1 MITIKKLYV
10 TIFAVALLIPL
21 VFILLLQPL
30 FKESLAALDK
40 GNMLVA
46 KPEKNISVKP
56 ETSKPKKLVT
66 KKPVVTKEKKKV
78 IKPVIV
84 IDASHQKNKDL
95 ATEPIAPKST
105 ERRAKQLASAIGVVT
120 KQKEYHVTMNYAK
133 ALRTQLEE
141 KGYKVVLTRSAHDVK
156 LSNKERAKVAN
167 KARATLVISL
177 HADGGKSY
185 QNGFYIMSP
194 SKKSTT
200 SKRYK
205 KSNQQ
210 ANAILKKVSTKG
222 KVFSTGHFYRE
233 DLALFNY
240 TKAPAISIQLG
251 FLTNVKDDKKLADN
265 VYMEKLVKRIANGIQ
280 AAK

>member
-1 MITIKKLYV
+1 MQKLHLALLTV
-10 TIFAVALLIPL
+10 AVLIPL
-21 VFILLLQPL
+21 AFFTLLQPVW
-30 FKESLAALDK
+30 KDSLATLDK
-40 GNMLVA
+40 EHVLVA
-46 KPEKNISVKP
+46 KPEKNVIIKQVESKKNKQGAKKSVV
-56 ETSKPKKLVT
+56 S
-66 KKPVVTKEKKKV
+66 KEKKK
-78 IKPVIV
+78 ISKPVIV
-84 IDASHQKNKDL
+84 IDASHQRTKDL
-95 ATEPIAPKST
+95 TTEPIAPKST

>member
-1 MITIKKLYV
+1 MQKLHLALLTV
-10 TIFAVALLIPL
+10 AVLIPL
-21 VFILLLQPL
+21 AFFTLLQPVW
-30 FKESLAALDK
+30 KDSLATLDK
-40 GNMLVA
+40 EHVLVA
-46 KPEKNISVKP
+46 KPEKNVIIKQVESKKDKQGAKKSVV
-56 ETSKPKKLVT
+56 S
-66 KKPVVTKEKKKV
+66 KEKKK
-78 IKPVIV
+78 ISKPVIV
-84 IDASHQKNKDL
+84 IDASHQRTKDL
-95 ATEPIAPKST
+95 TTEPIAPKST

-141 KGYKVVLTRSAHDVK
+141 KGYKVILTRSAHDVK

-222 KVFSTGHFYRE
+222 KIFSTGHFYRE

>member
-1 MITIKKLYV
+1 MQKLHLALLTV
-10 TIFAVALLIPL
+10 AVLIPL
-21 VFILLLQPL
+21 AFFTLLQPVW
-30 FKESLAALDK
+30 KDSLATLDK
-40 GNMLVA
+40 EHVLVA
-46 KPEKNISVKP
+46 KPEKNVIIKQVESKKDKQGAKKSVV
-56 ETSKPKKLVT
+56 S
-66 KKPVVTKEKKKV
+66 KEKKK
-78 IKPVIV
+78 ISKPVIV
-84 IDASHQKNKDL
+84 IDASHQRTKDL
-95 ATEPIAPKST
+95 TTEPIAPKST

-141 KGYKVVLTRSAHDVK
+141 KGYKVVLTRSAHGVK

-205 KSNQQ
+205 ESNQQ

>member
-1 MITIKKLYV
+1 MQKLHLALLTV
-10 TIFAVALLIPL
+10 AVLIPL
-21 VFILLLQPL
+21 AFFTLLQPVW
-30 FKESLAALDK
+30 KDSLATLDK
-40 GNMLVA
+40 EHVLVA
-46 KPEKNISVKP
+46 KPEKNVIIKQVESKKDKQGAKKSVV
-56 ETSKPKKLVT
+56 S
-66 KKPVVTKEKKKV
+66 KEKKK
-78 IKPVIV
+78 ISKPVIV
-84 IDASHQKNKDL
+84 IDASHQRTKDL
-95 ATEPIAPKST
+95 TTEPIAPKST

-205 KSNQQ
+205 ESNQQ

>member
-1 MITIKKLYV
+1 MQKLHLALLTV
-10 TIFAVALLIPL
+10 AVLIPL
-21 VFILLLQPL
+21 AFFTLLQPVW
-30 FKESLAALDK
+30 KDSLATLDK
-40 GNMLVA
+40 EHVLVA
-46 KPEKNISVKP
+46 KPEKNVIIKQVESKKDKQGAKKSVV
-56 ETSKPKKLVT
+56 S
-66 KKPVVTKEKKKV
+66 KEKKK
-78 IKPVIV
+78 ISKPVIV
-84 IDASHQKNKDL
+84 IDASHQRTKDL
-95 ATEPIAPKST
+95 TTEPIAPKST

-120 KQKEYHVTMNYAK
+120 KQKEYRVTMNYAK

-205 KSNQQ
+205 ESNQQ

>member
-105 ERRAKQLASAIGVVT
+105 EKRAKQLASATGIVT
-120 KQKEYHVTMNYAK
+120 KQKEYRVTMNYAK

>member
-105 ERRAKQLASAIGVVT
+105 EKRAKQLASATGIVT
-120 KQKEYHVTMNYAK
+120 KQKEYRVTMQYAK
-133 ALRTQLEE
+133 ALRTQLEN
-141 KGYKVVLTRSAHDVK
+141 KGYKVVLTRSVHDVK
-156 LSNKERAKVAN
+156 LSNKERAKLAN
-167 KARATLVISL
+167 KERATLVISL

>member
-1 MITIKKLYV
+1 MQKLHLALL
-10 TIFAVALLIPL
+10 TVALLIPL
-21 VFILLLQPL
+21 AFFTLLQPVW
-30 FKESLAALDK
+30 KDSLATLDK
-40 GNMLVA
+40 EHVLVA
-46 KPEKNISVKP
+46 KPEKNVIIKQVESKKDKQGAKKSVV
-56 ETSKPKKLVT
+56 S
-66 KKPVVTKEKKKV
+66 KEKKK
-78 IKPVIV
+78 ISKPVIV
-84 IDASHQKNKDL
+84 IDASHQRTKDL
-95 ATEPIAPKST
+95 TTEPIAPKST

>member
-1 MITIKKLYV
+1 MQKLHLALLTV
-10 TIFAVALLIPL
+10 AVLIPL
-21 VFILLLQPL
+21 AFFTLLQPVW
-30 FKESLAALDK
+30 KDSLATLDK
-40 GNMLVA
+40 KHVLVA
-46 KPEKNISVKP
+46 KPEKNVIIKQVESKKNKQGAKKSVV
-56 ETSKPKKLVT
+56 S
-66 KKPVVTKEKKKV
+66 KEKKK
-78 IKPVIV
+78 ISKPVIV
-84 IDASHQKNKDL
+84 IDASHQRTKDL
-95 ATEPIAPKST
+95 TTEPIAPKST

-200 SKRYK
+200 AKRYK

>member
-1 MITIKKLYV
+1 MQKLHLALLTV
-10 TIFAVALLIPL
+10 AVLIPL
-21 VFILLLQPL
+21 AFFTLLQPVW
-30 FKESLAALDK
+30 KDSLATLDK
-40 GNMLVA
+40 KHVLVA
-46 KPEKNISVKP
+46 KPEKNVIIKQVESKKNKQGAKKSVV
-56 ETSKPKKLVT
+56 S
-66 KKPVVTKEKKKV
+66 KEKKK
-78 IKPVIV
+78 ISKPVIV
-84 IDASHQKNKDL
+84 IDASHQRTKDL
-95 ATEPIAPKST
+95 TTEPIAPKST

-167 KARATLVISL
+167 KSRATLVISL

>member
-1 MITIKKLYV
+1 MQKLHLALLTV
-10 TIFAVALLIPL
+10 AVLIPL
-21 VFILLLQPL
+21 AFFTLLQPVW
-30 FKESLAALDK
+30 KDSLATLDK
-40 GNMLVA
+40 KHVLVA
-46 KPEKNISVKP
+46 KPEKNVIIKQVESKKNKQGAKKSVV
-56 ETSKPKKLVT
+56 S
-66 KKPVVTKEKKKV
+66 KEKKK
-78 IKPVIV
+78 ISKPVIV
-84 IDASHQKNKDL
+84 IDASHQRTKDL
-95 ATEPIAPKST
+95 TTEPIAPKST

>member
-1 MITIKKLYV
+1 MQKLHLALLTV
-10 TIFAVALLIPL
+10 AVLIPL
-21 VFILLLQPL
+21 AFFTLLQPVW
-30 FKESLAALDK
+30 KDSLATLDK
-40 GNMLVA
+40 EHVLVA
-46 KPEKNISVKP
+46 KPEKNVIIKQVESKKNKQGAKKSVV
-56 ETSKPKKLVT
+56 S
-66 KKPVVTKEKKKV
+66 KEKKK
-78 IKPVIV
+78 ISKPVIV
-84 IDASHQKNKDL
+84 IDASHQRTKDL
-95 ATEPIAPKST
+95 TTEPIAPKST

-194 SKKSTT
+194 SKKSTK

>member
-1 MITIKKLYV
+1 MQKLHLALLTV
-10 TIFAVALLIPL
+10 AVLIPL
-21 VFILLLQPL
+21 AFFTLLQPVW
-30 FKESLAALDK
+30 KDSLATLDK
-40 GNMLVA
+40 EHVLVA
-46 KPEKNISVKP
+46 KPEKNVIIKQVESKKDKQGAKKSVV
-56 ETSKPKKLVT
+56 SKG
-66 KKPVVTKEKKKV
+66 KKK
-78 IKPVIV
+78 ISKPVIV
-84 IDASHQKNKDL
+84 IDASHQRTKDL
-95 ATEPIAPKST
+95 TTEPIAPKST

-280 AAK
+280 AAE

>member
-1 MITIKKLYV
+1 MQKLHLALLTV
-10 TIFAVALLIPL
+10 AVLIPL
-21 VFILLLQPL
+21 AFFTLLQPVW
-30 FKESLAALDK
+30 KDSLATLDK
-40 GNMLVA
+40 EHVLVA
-46 KPEKNISVKP
+46 KPEKNVIIKQVESKKDKQGAKKSVV
-56 ETSKPKKLVT
+56 S
-66 KKPVVTKEKKKV
+66 KEKKK
-78 IKPVIV
+78 ISKPVIV
-84 IDASHQKNKDL
+84 IDASHQRTKDL
-95 ATEPIAPKST
+95 TTEPIAPKST

-280 AAK
+280 AAE

>member
-1 MITIKKLYV
+1 MQKLHLALLTV
-10 TIFAVALLIPL
+10 AVLIPL
-21 VFILLLQPL
+21 AFFTLLQPVW
-30 FKESLAALDK
+30 KDSLATLYK
-40 GNMLVA
+40 EHVLVA
-46 KPEKNISVKP
+46 KPEKNVIIKQVESKKDKQGAKKSVV
-56 ETSKPKKLVT
+56 S
-66 KKPVVTKEKKKV
+66 KEKKK
-78 IKPVIV
+78 ISKPVIV
-84 IDASHQKNKDL
+84 IDASHQRTKDL
-95 ATEPIAPKST
+95 TTEPIAPKST
-105 ERRAKQLASAIGVVT
+105 ERRAKQLASAIGIVT

-265 VYMEKLVKRIANGIQ
+265 VYMEKLAKRIANGIQ

>member
-1 MITIKKLYV
+1 MQKLHLALLTV
-10 TIFAVALLIPL
+10 AVLIPL
-21 VFILLLQPL
+21 AFFTLLQPVG
-30 FKESLAALDK
+30 KDSLATLDK
-40 GNMLVA
+40 KHVLVA
-46 KPEKNISVKP
+46 KPEKNVIIKQVESKKNKQGAKKSVV
-56 ETSKPKKLVT
+56 S
-66 KKPVVTKEKKKV
+66 KEKKK
-78 IKPVIV
+78 ISKPVIV
-84 IDASHQKNKDL
+84 IDASHQRTKDL
-95 ATEPIAPKST
+95 TTEPIAPKST

>member
-1 MITIKKLYV
+1 MQKLHLALLTV
-10 TIFAVALLIPL
+10 AVLIPL
-21 VFILLLQPL
+21 AFFTLLQPVW
-30 FKESLAALDK
+30 KDSLVTLDK
-40 GNMLVA
+40 EHVLVA
-46 KPEKNISVKP
+46 KPEKNVIIKQVESKKDKQGAKKSVV
-56 ETSKPKKLVT
+56 S
-66 KKPVVTKEKKKV
+66 KEKKK
-78 IKPVIV
+78 ISKPVIV
-84 IDASHQKNKDL
+84 IDASHQRTKDL
-95 ATEPIAPKST
+95 TTEPIAPKST

>member
-1 MITIKKLYV
+1 MQKLHLALLTV
-10 TIFAVALLIPL
+10 AVLIPL
-21 VFILLLQPL
+21 AFFTLLQPVW
-30 FKESLAALDK
+30 KDSLATLDK
-40 GNMLVA
+40 KHVLVA
-46 KPEKNISVKP
+46 KPEKNVIIKQVESKKNKQGAKKSVV
-56 ETSKPKKLVT
+56 S
-66 KKPVVTKEKKKV
+66 KEKKK
-78 IKPVIV
+78 ISKPVIV
-84 IDASHQKNKDL
+84 IDASHQRTKDL
-95 ATEPIAPKST
+95 TTEPIAPKST

-280 AAK
+280 AAE

>member
-40 GNMLVA
+40 ENMIVA

-66 KKPVVTKEKKKV
+66 KKLVVTKEKKKV

-95 ATEPIAPKST
+95 ATELIALKST
-105 ERRAKQLASAIGVVT
+105 EKRAKQLASATGIMT
-120 KQKEYHVTMNYAK
+120 KQKEYRVTMQYAK
-133 ALRTQLEE
+133 ALRTQLEN
-141 KGYKVVLTRSAHDVK
+141 KGYKVVLTRSVHDVK
-156 LSNKERAKVAN
+156 LSNKERAKLAN
-167 KARATLVISL
+167 KERAILVISL

-185 QNGFYIMSP
+185 QSGFYVMSP
-194 SKKSTT
+194 AKKSTT

-205 KSNQQ
+205 QSQKQ
-210 ANAILKKVSTKG
+210 AKQILKAVSAKG
-222 KVFSTGHFYRE
+222 KIFSTGHFYRE

-240 TKAPAISIQLG
+240 TNAPAISIQLG

-265 VYMEKLVKRIANGIQ
+265 IYMEKLVKRIANGIQ

>member
-1 MITIKKLYV
+1 MQKLHLALLTV
-10 TIFAVALLIPL
+10 AVLIPL
-21 VFILLLQPL
+21 AFFTLLQPVW
-30 FKESLAALDK
+30 KDSLATLDK
-40 GNMLVA
+40 KHVLVA
-46 KPEKNISVKP
+46 KPEKNVIIKQVESKKDKQGAKKSVV
-56 ETSKPKKLVT
+56 S
-66 KKPVVTKEKKKV
+66 KEKKK
-78 IKPVIV
+78 ISKPVIV
-84 IDASHQKNKDL
+84 IDASHQRTKDL
-95 ATEPIAPKST
+95 TTEPIAPKST

>member
-1 MITIKKLYV
+1 M
-10 TIFAVALLIPL
+10 
-21 VFILLLQPL
+21 
-30 FKESLAALDK
+30 S
-40 GNMLVA
+40 
-46 KPEKNISVKP
+46 
-56 ETSKPKKLVT
+56 
-66 KKPVVTKEKKKV
+66 
-78 IKPVIV
+78 KPVIV
-84 IDASHQKNKDL
+84 IDASHQRTKDL
-95 ATEPIAPKST
+95 TTEPIAPKST

-205 KSNQQ
+205 ESNQQ

>member
-1 MITIKKLYV
+1 MQKLHLALLTV
-10 TIFAVALLIPL
+10 AVLIPL
-21 VFILLLQPL
+21 AFFTLLQPIW
-30 FKESLAALDK
+30 KDSLATLDK
-40 GNMLVA
+40 EHVLVA
-46 KPEKNISVKP
+46 KPEKNVIIKQVESKKDKQGAKKSVV
-56 ETSKPKKLVT
+56 S
-66 KKPVVTKEKKKV
+66 KEKKK
-78 IKPVIV
+78 ISKPVIV
-84 IDASHQKNKDL
+84 IDASHQRTKDL
-95 ATEPIAPKST
+95 TTEPIAPKST

>member
-1 MITIKKLYV
+1 MQKLHLALLTV
-10 TIFAVALLIPL
+10 AVLIPL
-21 VFILLLQPL
+21 AFFTLLQPVW
-30 FKESLAALDK
+30 KDSLATLDK
-40 GNMLVA
+40 EHVLVA
-46 KPEKNISVKP
+46 KLEKNVIIKQVESKKNKQGAKKSVV
-56 ETSKPKKLVT
+56 S
-66 KKPVVTKEKKKV
+66 KEKKK
-78 IKPVIV
+78 ISKPVIV
-84 IDASHQKNKDL
+84 IDASHQRTKDL
-95 ATEPIAPKST
+95 TTEPIAPKST

>member
-1 MITIKKLYV
+1 MQKLHLALLTV
-10 TIFAVALLIPL
+10 AVLIPL
-21 VFILLLQPL
+21 AFFTLLQPVW
-30 FKESLAALDK
+30 KDSLATLDK
-40 GNMLVA
+40 EHVLVA
-46 KPEKNISVKP
+46 KPEKNVIIKQVESKKDKQGAKKSVV
-56 ETSKPKKLVT
+56 S
-66 KKPVVTKEKKKV
+66 KEKKK
-78 IKPVIV
+78 ISKPVIV
-84 IDASHQKNKDL
+84 IDASHQRTKDL
-95 ATEPIAPKST
+95 TTEPIAPKST
-105 ERRAKQLASAIGVVT
+105 ERRAKQLASAIGIVT